1 MDIDL
6 DWYPE
11 LKKDLI
17 NVFDMKVSLVDLA
30 RLLEKDL
37 VIYEHEPTRFKLDFK
52 SCFDTFVHGQ
62 YKLGIC
68 NSRFQNFRF

>member
-6 DWYPE
+6 DWYPD
-11 LKKDLI
+11 LKKDLV
-17 NVFDMKVSLVDLA
+17 NVFDMKVSLADLA

-52 SCFDTFVHGQ
+52 KTVFE
-62 YKLGIC
+62 K
-68 NSRFQNFRF
+68 

>member
-11 LKKDLI
+11 LKKDLV

-30 RLLEKDL
+30 RQLEKDL
-37 VIYEHEPTRFKLDFK
+37 VIYEYEPTRFKLDFK
-52 SCFDTFVHGQ
+52 KTVFE
-62 YKLGIC
+62 K
-68 NSRFQNFRF
+68 